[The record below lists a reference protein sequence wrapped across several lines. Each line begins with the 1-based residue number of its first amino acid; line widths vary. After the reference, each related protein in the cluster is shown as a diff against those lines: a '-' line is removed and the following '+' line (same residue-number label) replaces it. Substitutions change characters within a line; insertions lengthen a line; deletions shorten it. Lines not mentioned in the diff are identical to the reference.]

1 MLKGDFKMKW
11 EFEEDFIVCK
21 FYLSH
26 VDSWKEHIGEVLA
39 ELYTEGFTRDKN
51 KVQMRISNY
60 EYLHIGHGLCHPA
73 KQSRRI
79 LDGILK
85 AQLTSAQLQSYLN
98 HNYSLNVNG
107 SAIDLTT
114 PADEKSDFIY
124 TEPLDRSFQE
134 VLFDF
139 IKQSGMKD
147 PEVYKASQI
156 GRDTFSLICS
166 GKRSASKR
174 TVRQLCFGLK
184 LSYEEAVMLMESAGY
199 AFSKNNLTDM
209 IVSYYLKNKE
219 YDIFEANA
227 TLYENKA
234 ELLFS

>member
-26 VDSWKEHIGEVLA
+26 VNSWKEHIDEVLA
-39 ELYTEGFTRDKN
+39 ELNTEGFTRDKN

-79 LDGILK
+79 LNGILK

-98 HNYSLNVNG
+98 QNYSQNVNG
-107 SAIDLTT
+107 NAIDLTN

-124 TEPLDRSFQE
+124 TEPLGPSFQE

-139 IKQSGMKD
+139 IDRRGMKD
-147 PEVYKASQI
+147 SDVYNSCLV
-156 GRDTFSLICS
+156 GRDTFSLIRN
-166 GKRSASKR
+166 GKRNVSKK

-184 LSYEEAVMLMESAGY
+184 LTYEEAIMLMESAGY
-199 AFSKNNLTDM
+199 AFSNNNLTDV

>member
-1 MLKGDFKMKW
+1 MRKSW
-11 EFEEDFIVCK
+11 PFEEDFIVAK

-26 VDSWKEHIGEVLA
+26 VDSWKEHID
-39 ELYTEGFTRDKN
+39 ELLEELKQAGFEREKK
-51 KVQMRISNY
+51 KVETRISNY
-60 EYLHIGHGLCHPA
+60 RYVHTGQGLPHVA
-73 KQSRRI
+73 KQSYRI
-79 LDGILK
+79 YDGIIK
-85 AQLTSAQLQSYLN
+85 AKVTAAQLQSYLTQ
-98 HNYSLNVNG
+98 NYSLNVYGN
-107 SAIDLTT
+107 SIDLTT

-124 TEPLDRSFQE
+124 TEPLGHSFQD

-139 IKQSGMKD
+139 IKQRGMKD

-184 LSYEEAVMLMESAGY
+184 LSYEEAVILMESAGY

-227 TLYENKA
+227 TLYENEA